1 MDYEVWLDKNRE
13 SLSPYIYAK
22 MHKNIYLKEGD
33 GEMANGNCE
42 WVKFGR
48 AKDGTGHA
56 SGVEMEFYIS
66 SPILPQPLP
75 EKVLFNNKATILFWS
90 DGTKTVSVCKD
101 GDTYNQET
109 GVLNCIAQKYVKQLN
124 KKVGKLLKEA
134 RVEWN
139 E

>member
-22 MHKNIYLKEGD
+22 MYENTYLKEGD
-33 GEMANGNCE
+33 GEMTNINVGDWNQM
-42 WVKFGR
+42 
-48 AKDGTGHA
+48 GHVV
-56 SGVEMEFYIS
+56 SGSYIS
-66 SPILPQPLP
+66 SSNITFSSATEYKEVYP
-75 EKVLFNNKATILFWS
+75 ERVLFNDKATILFWS

-134 RVEWN
+134 RVEGN
-139 E
+139 